1 MKKKSLAALV
11 LALVLGVVSM
21 AAVSV
26 DNLSL
31 VASATGN
38 ATEKP
43 TTEAPKTEAPKTEIK
58 VGDTAQSGND
68 TYQVTSNG
76 SDTKEVAYVS
86 GDKTAKKV
94 TIPSTVTIN
103 GVSYAVTEISADA
116 FSGNKKLTNVT
127 IPSTVTT
134 IGNNAFKN
142 CTKLKKVT
150 VPKNVTTIGS
160 NAFKGCKKAKTI
172 TINSKKITKM
182 GKNAFKGV
190 SKNATIKVPKSK
202 VEAYK
207 KLLKKAGFKG
217 TVKAK

>member
-43 TTEAPKTEAPKTEIK
+43 TTEAPKTEIK